1 MLSVT
6 VWGKSFFVLNFK
18 LFYLMKDVTVV
29 FPLSSSLSR
38 SAFIVRQ
45 LKNPSGVFNAV
56 LCRLFYR
63 PIRCIVCEWL

>member
-1 MLSVT
+1 MLSAT
-6 VWGKSFFVLNFK
+6 VWSNSFFLLNFK

-38 SAFIVRQ
+38 SVFIVRQ

-56 LCRLFYR
+56 LFRLF
-63 PIRCIVCEWL
+63 